1 MVERFQRNVYWEC
14 DFKSRPKLKEKEKF
28 FSEQPV
34 RDEQSREGKKETTPP
49 KEREKENPSVLLQ
62 ACQRLYA
69 LTAVSYQ
76 TKPLTGFS
84 TSVRV
89 KIIKQ

>member
-1 MVERFQRNVYWEC
+1 
-14 DFKSRPKLKEKEKF
+14 LKEKEKF

-34 RDEQSREGKKETTPP
+34 RDEQSREGEKEATPP
-49 KEREKENPSVLLQ
+49 KEREKENPSVSLQ
-62 ACQRLYA
+62 AIPMVALPCQRLYA
-69 LTAVSYQ
+69 LTAVLYQ